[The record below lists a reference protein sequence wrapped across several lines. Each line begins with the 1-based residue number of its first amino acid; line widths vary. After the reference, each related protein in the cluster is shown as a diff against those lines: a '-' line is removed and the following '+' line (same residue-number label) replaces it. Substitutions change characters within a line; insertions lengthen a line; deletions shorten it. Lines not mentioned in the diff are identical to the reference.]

1 MKRVVFTIAL
11 CLVASVSFA
20 QKKNVSKAQSLVR
33 GSQPNIAEARTL
45 IKSALEN
52 AETKDDPKTWYVA
65 GYIEDQQYNTEYVKQ
80 TLGQTFDEKTMYD
93 ALLQVYPYFMKAYEL
108 DQLPNE
114 KGKVKPKH
122 TKNIKSILATDHLSY
137 FNGGAYYFGVKDYQ
151 KAYQMFN
158 QYLEIADHPMFK
170 GEKTAERDSNY
181 YTVQYYAA
189 VVATQLGHETA
200 IKALERAKNNN
211 GNYENE
217 IYQTLAS
224 EYEAVGDT
232 VNFAKTLEEGVQKFP
247 NEAYY
252 LLNLINIYINTD
264 RHTEAINYLNTAI
277 SKDPKNVQLYD
288 VMGRVYEM
296 MKDYNNAEVYFNK
309 ALEINPEY
317 IESIANLGRIYYN
330 QGVTQQGDANM
341 IDDAKK
347 YQEELAKAK
356 ELFKKAL
363 QYFEKA
369 HKAKPDNRDYMTA
382 LRGIYYN
389 LNMGAEFDAIEAEM
403 NQ

>member
-1 MKRVVFTIAL
+1 MEEKKARKKFFIFLISLVLLALIISL
-11 CLVASVSFA
+11 CLTLYLRHSIDNTSILG
-20 QKKNVSKAQSLVR
+20 KIDDWEYDPDKYNSSEGSLISW
-33 GSQPNIAEARTL
+33 GSSGGSSGWTPQAN
-45 IKSALEN
+45 SS
-52 AETKDDPKTWYVA
+52 VA
-65 GYIEDQQYNTEYVKQ
+65 GSSGNSFSIASPNSSASADTNIGFSTGGAKDINNFRENIKEGYFPISTDITYNGLFYDY
-80 TLGQTFDEKTMYD
+80 TFDTGNSTTNQED
-93 ALLQVYPYFMKAYEL
+93 LFYP
-108 DQLPNE
+108 
-114 KGKVKPKH
+114 
-122 TKNIKSILATDHLSY
+122 SY
-137 FNGGAYYFGVKDYQ
+137 
-151 KAYQMFN
+151 
-158 QYLEIADHPMFK
+158 
-170 GEKTAERDSNY
+170 S
-181 YTVQYYAA
+181 
-189 VVATQLGHETA
+189 
-200 IKALERAKNNN
+200 
-211 GNYENE
+211 
-217 IYQTLAS
+217 
-224 EYEAVGDT
+224 
-232 VNFAKTLEEGVQKFP
+232 
-247 NEAYY
+247 
-252 LLNLINIYINTD
+252 
-264 RHTEAINYLNTAI
+264 TAI

-363 QYFEKA
+363 PYFEKA